1 MDLGG
6 KVVLVTGATGGIGQE
21 ICREAC
27 AAGATTV
34 LASRSGSRARQLASE
49 LHARAI
55 ELDIRNHAQLISA
68 LHAVRA
74 DYQRLD
80 GVVNAAGGHTRT
92 PFLELSDAEWS
103 EVQDLNLRGAFLLTQ
118 EAGTLMASAGG
129 GSIVQIASIG
139 AWTPYRGLTHY
150 ESAKAGVLAMVRG
163 AALALAPSR
172 VRVNAVAPGVIRT
185 RMTQAT
191 LEDPEIWPERL
202 AKIPLGRFGQPKDVA
217 PLVIFLLSDAASW
230 ITGSTYTVDG
240 GQSMT

>member
-1 MDLGG
+1 
-6 KVVLVTGATGGIGQE
+6 
-21 ICREAC
+21 
-27 AAGATTV
+27 
-34 LASRSGSRARQLASE
+34 
-49 LHARAI
+49 
-55 ELDIRNHAQLISA
+55 
-68 LHAVRA
+68 
-74 DYQRLD
+74 
-80 GVVNAAGGHTRT
+80 
-92 PFLELSDAEWS
+92 
-103 EVQDLNLRGAFLLTQ
+103 
-118 EAGTLMASAGG
+118 
-129 GSIVQIASIG
+129 
-139 AWTPYRGLTHY
+139 
-150 ESAKAGVLAMVRG
+150 MVRG